1 MPVLKGPI
9 RETQTLNPDKKCFL
23 AAKAAL
29 GKKAKNI
36 EIFHVAPLTTI
47 ADYFIICSAESER
60 QVKAIME
67 GIDSFL
73 AESGESPFSV
83 EGEKTLGWLIMDYSD
98 VIVHIFKEEVRDFY
112 QLERLWG
119 DAPKLQIQ
127 DMECKFKKQQ
137 PLKGRKKRSQLQ

>member
-1 MPVLKGPI
+1 MSY
-9 RETQTLNPDKKCFL
+9 RESPTLNPDKKCFL

-29 GKKAKNI
+29 GKKARNV

-47 ADYFIICSAESER
+47 ADYFIICSAESAR
-60 QVKAIME
+60 QVKAIMD
-67 GIDSFL
+67 GVDSFL
-73 AESGESPFSV
+73 AESGEFPFSV
-83 EGEKTLGWLIMDYSD
+83 EGEKSLGWLVMDYSD

-127 DMECKFKKQQ
+127 DMERKFKKQQ
-137 PLKGRKKRSQLQ
+137 PLKEKKKGSQLR